1 MSNSPSTVTTSDWSG
16 IEVNTHRTFT
26 GKGNLAVWLK
36 KVDVWAALK
45 GYSGERKAL
54 AMASPLD
61 RPAFEC
67 YARMSEEHQKDP
79 AVVADELKQE
89 FVKAERDRDTVIHEL
104 TGRSWRPGE
113 SPASF
118 AHDICRL
125 AKLAYPGFG
134 ADALDTIARD
144 CFLKDYHRS
153 YAWLYGKTRKL
164 QPRGFKT

>member
-1 MSNSPSTVTTSDWSG
+1 MG
-16 IEVNTHRTFT
+16 RLERLQR
-26 GKGNLAVWLK
+26 GK
-36 KVDVWAALK
+36 
-45 GYSGERKAL
+45 KAL
-54 AMASPLD
+54 AMASRLD
-61 RPAFEC
+61 GPAFEC
-67 YARMSEEHQKDP
+67 YERMSEEHQKDP

-89 FVKAERDRDTVIHEL
+89 FVKAERDRDTAIHEL

-144 CFLKDYHRS
+144 CFFERTTTGATRGSKARPANYNQEGSRPSRRS
-153 YAWLYGKTRKL
+153 RTITTSWGGKHDTADCTRC
-164 QPRGFKT
+164 PGNGYIPGCISS